1 MAIKFLF
8 NGNSSHV
15 ISAHDRGLQFGDGL
29 FETIAIKNEFLLCWD
44 EHIKRLQLG
53 CSRLKIPMPSEETLT
68 KEARSLIS
76 NVERGVL
83 KLIVTRGEGGRGYA
97 LPLNAETTRLMSLY
111 PWPEYS
117 FGNPDNGIKVRL
129 CNYRYGH
136 NPALAGIKHL
146 NRLEQV
152 MARSE
157 WSDTTIAEGIIL
169 DYEKNVI
176 EGTMSNLFYI
186 KNNTLYTP
194 ELFACGINGIIRQKV
209 ITLAAELNLEVR
221 IDKISLQ
228 RLMDADEAFM
238 CNSIIGIWPITLLG
252 EKSLEIGEKT
262 IRMKILLQKYS
273 FISESQ

>member
-1 MAIKFLF
+1 
-8 NGNSSHV
+8 
-15 ISAHDRGLQFGDGL
+15 
-29 FETIAIKNEFLLCWD
+29 
-44 EHIKRLQLG
+44 
-53 CSRLKIPMPSEETLT
+53 
-68 KEARSLIS
+68 
-76 NVERGVL
+76 
-83 KLIVTRGEGGRGYA
+83 
-97 LPLNAETTRLMSLY
+97 
-111 PWPEYS
+111 
-117 FGNPDNGIKVRL
+117 
-129 CNYRYGH
+129 
-136 NPALAGIKHL
+136 
-146 NRLEQV
+146 V

-176 EGTMSNLFYI
+176 EGTMSNLIYI